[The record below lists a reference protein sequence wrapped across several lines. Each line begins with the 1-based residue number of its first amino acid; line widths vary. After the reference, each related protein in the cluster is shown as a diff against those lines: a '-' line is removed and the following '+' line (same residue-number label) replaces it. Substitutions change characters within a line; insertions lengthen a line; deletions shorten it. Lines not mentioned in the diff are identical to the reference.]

1 MLSFLK
7 QSDKQGHFYIGC
19 IVAFTAALFIPLLY
33 AFILTVVVGIGK
45 EVWDSFG
52 NGHVEFL
59 DGLATALGGL
69 YVVLLYII
77 QWII

>member
-7 QSDKQGHFYIGC
+7 QADKQGHFYIGC
-19 IVAFTAALFIPLLY
+19 IVTFTATLFIPLLY
-33 AFILTVVVGIGK
+33 AFILAIIVGIAK

-59 DGLATALGGL
+59 DGLATVLGGL
-69 YVVLLYII
+69 YVVLLYSIQRII
-77 QWII
+77 